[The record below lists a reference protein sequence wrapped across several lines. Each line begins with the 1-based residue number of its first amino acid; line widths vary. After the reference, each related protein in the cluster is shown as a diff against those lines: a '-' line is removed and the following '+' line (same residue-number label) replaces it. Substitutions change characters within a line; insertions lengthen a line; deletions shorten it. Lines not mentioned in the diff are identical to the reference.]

1 MRRWLSEDVIAAGRL
16 PLLCFLLGFIIGF
29 LVIRLSV
36 RLIRARV
43 RWWPGN
49 LQTGGV
55 HIHHMVFGV
64 VLVLISGIGMIIGY
78 GSTGPGVAAA
88 LAAAFG
94 VGAALV
100 LDEFA
105 LLYYLRDVYWEE
117 QGRTSVDAVF
127 VALAVTGL
135 LLLGFHP
142 LWLLEINDVHDRPGL
157 AARLLV
163 IGFALVNLALAAV
176 VIAKG
181 KIWTGLFGMF
191 FLPLL
196 VVGALRLSRP
206 GAPWAR
212 WRYGGRRR
220 LMYRAIVRERRYRRP
235 VIRGKIFVQDLIAG
249 KPDVGHARSAAEAEL
264 TRTVVAAPP
273 APHRDHP
280 LLHELHLWPHEPRP
294 EPPDSASSGTG
305 PPAGSEPPGS
315 APSGTGAP
323 GPRFRTADSP
333 ERAGPVSRSD
343 R

>member
-1 MRRWLSEDVIAAGRL
+1 MRRWLDDDVIAQGRL
-16 PLLCFLLGFIIGF
+16 PLLCFLLGFILGF
-29 LVIRLSV
+29 LMIRVSV
-36 RLIRARV
+36 RLIRAQV

-49 LQTGGV
+49 LRAGDT

-64 VLVLISGIGMIIGY
+64 ILVLTSGIGMISTFDD
-78 GSTGPGVAAA
+78 GSSATGALLAA
-88 LAAAFG
+88 LFG

-105 LLYYLRDVYWEE
+105 LIYYLRDVYWEE

-142 LWLLEINDVHDRPGL
+142 LWLLDINDFRHDPSAAARALVVLFAVVNLIL
-157 AARLLV
+157 AA
-163 IGFALVNLALAAV
+163 I

-212 WRYGGRRR
+212 WRYGDRRR

-235 VIRGKIFVQDLIAG
+235 VIRAKIFVQDLVAG
-249 KPDVGHARSAAEAEL
+249 KPDVEHVRSAAEAEL
-264 TRTVVAAPP
+264 QRTVVPAPP
-273 APHRDHP
+273 APHRHHA
-280 LLHELHLWPHEPRP
+280 LWSHEHDTPR
-294 EPPDSASSGTG
+294 
-305 PPAGSEPPGS
+305 
-315 APSGTGAP
+315 
-323 GPRFRTADSP
+323 
-333 ERAGPVSRSD
+333 
-343 R
+343 

>member
-1 MRRWLSEDVIAAGRL
+1 MRRWLQEDVIAQGRL
-16 PLLCFLLGFIIGF
+16 PLLCFLLGFIVGF
-29 LVIRLSV
+29 LFIRLSV
-36 RLIRARV
+36 RMIRARV

-49 LQTGGV
+49 LRAGDT

-64 VLVLISGIGMIIGY
+64 ILVLASGIGMVTEY
-78 GSTGPGVAAA
+78 QSADTTTASV
-88 LAAAFG
+88 LAAVFG

-105 LLYYLRDVYWEE
+105 LIFYLRDVYWEE

-142 LWLLEINDVHDRPGL
+142 LWMLDINDFRRDPSIEVRLFVVVFAVVNLGL
-157 AARLLV
+157 AA
-163 IGFALVNLALAAV
+163 I

-196 VVGALRLSRP
+196 FVGALRLSRP

-212 WRYGGRRR
+212 WRYADRRR

-235 VIRGKIFVQDLIAG
+235 VIRAKIFVQDLVAG
-249 KPDVGHARSAAEAEL
+249 KPDVEHVRTAAEAEL
-264 TRTVVAAPP
+264 TRTVVPAPP
-273 APHRDHP
+273 APHRHHP
-280 LLHELHLWPHEPRP
+280 LWHPDHGPLHTP
-294 EPPDSASSGTG
+294 SS
-305 PPAGSEPPGS
+305 PPAQD
-315 APSGTGAP
+315 AISGEQN
-323 GPRFRTADSP
+323 R
-333 ERAGPVSRSD
+333 
-343 R
+343 

>member
-1 MRRWLSEDVIAAGRL
+1 MREWMSEDVIAAGRL
-16 PLLCFLLGFIIGF
+16 PLLCFLFGFIIGF
-29 LVIRLSV
+29 LVIRVSV
-36 RLIRARV
+36 RLIRAQV

-49 LQTGGV
+49 LKSGGV

-64 VLVLISGIGMIIGY
+64 VMVLISGIGMIADG
-78 GSTGPGVAAA
+78 GDSGTAVASG

-105 LLYYLRDVYWEE
+105 LLYYLRDVYWEK

-142 LWLLEINDVHDRPGL
+142 LWLLEINGLRDQPG
-157 AARLLV
+157 AWIRVLV
-163 IGFALVNLALAAV
+163 VVFALVNLALAAV

-212 WRYGGRRR
+212 WRYGPSRRR

-235 VIRGKIFVQDLIAG
+235 VIRAKIFVQDLIAG
-249 KPDVGHARSAAEAEL
+249 KPDVEHVRSAAEEEL
-264 TRTVVAAPP
+264 ARRVIPAPP
-273 APHRDHP
+273 APARHHP
-280 LLHELHLWPHEPRP
+280 LLHELHLHLWSH
-294 EPPDSASSGTG
+294 
-305 PPAGSEPPGS
+305 SEDTDT
-315 APSGTGAP
+315 AAATEDA
-323 GPRFRTADSP
+323 RERT
-333 ERAGPVSRSD
+333 GPVSGSD

>member
-1 MRRWLSEDVIAAGRL
+1 MRRWLDEDVIAQGRL
-16 PLLCFLLGFIIGF
+16 PLLCFLLGFIVGF
-29 LVIRLSV
+29 LLIRLSV
-36 RLIRARV
+36 RLIRKQV

-49 LQTGGV
+49 VRSGGV

-64 VLVLISGIGMIIGY
+64 ILVLASGIGMVTLY
-78 GSTGPGVAAA
+78 QTADTTTASV

-94 VGAALV
+94 VGAALT

-105 LLYYLRDVYWEE
+105 LIFYLRDVYWEE

-142 LWLLEINDVHDRPGL
+142 LWLLDINDFRRDPSMEVRVFVIAFAVVNLWL
-157 AARLLV
+157 AA
-163 IGFALVNLALAAV
+163 I

-212 WRYGGRRR
+212 WRYADRRR

-235 VIRGKIFVQDLIAG
+235 VIRAKIFVQDLVAG
-249 KPDVGHARSAAEAEL
+249 KPDVEHVRTAAEAEL
-264 TRTVVAAPP
+264 TRTVVPAPP
-273 APHRDHP
+273 APHRVHLSLFASDH
-280 LLHELHLWPHEPRP
+280 E
-294 EPPDSASSGTG
+294 
-305 PPAGSEPPGS
+305 SEPV
-315 APSGTGAP
+315 AHA
-323 GPRFRTADSP
+323 P
-333 ERAGPVSRSD
+333 ERD
-343 R
+343 

>member
-1 MRRWLSEDVIAAGRL
+1 MRRWLEDDVIAHGRL
-16 PLLCFLLGFIIGF
+16 PLLCFLLGFIVGF
-29 LVIRLSV
+29 LLIRLSV
-36 RLIRARV
+36 RLIRKQV

-49 LQTGGV
+49 LRSGGV

-64 VLVLISGIGMIIGY
+64 ILVLLSGIGLVTTY
-78 GSTGPGVAAA
+78 QSADTLTASL

-94 VGAALV
+94 VGAALT

-105 LLYYLRDVYWEE
+105 LIFYLRDVYWEE

-142 LWLLEINDVHDRPGL
+142 LWLLDVNDFRRDPSVRISI
-157 AARLLV
+157 V
-163 IGFALVNLALAAV
+163 VFAVVNLALAAI

-181 KIWTGLFGMF
+181 KIWTGLFGMY

-212 WRYGGRRR
+212 WRYPGKRR

-235 VIRGKIFVQDLIAG
+235 VIRAKIFVQDLVAG
-249 KPDVGHARSAAEAEL
+249 KPDVVHVREAAEAEL
-264 TRTVVAAPP
+264 ARTVLPAPP
-273 APHRDHP
+273 APAHWHLPMPDHF
-280 LLHELHLWPHEPRP
+280 HH
-294 EPPDSASSGTG
+294 D
-305 PPAGSEPPGS
+305 
-315 APSGTGAP
+315 
-323 GPRFRTADSP
+323 
-333 ERAGPVSRSD
+333 
-343 R
+343 